1 MSADKSL
8 FDAARDN
15 DVATI
20 AAALDRDP
28 ASLAVRDEPYAW
40 TLLHHAAHGGH
51 LAVVDLLLARG
62 VDVNALENGDHTTAL
77 HWAAA
82 AGHADVV
89 RRLLDAGV
97 DPVGHGDEHELDA
110 IGWASCWDGTNTD
123 GHRAVVALL
132 VERGAR
138 HHIFSA
144 IAMNLSDEVRRIA
157 VENPGA
163 LERKMSQFEDFRL
176 PLHFAVHMNRLGMVA
191 LLVEL
196 GADPRGK
203 DGSGYTAPA
212 YATVAGADRPLHEA
226 LRDRGEVDL
235 LSALALGDHV
245 SASAIVSA
253 DPGAVDKNGVLS
265 LMAKRGDT
273 AAVNWLLA
281 RGADPNARWAHWD
294 SNLTA
299 LHLAV
304 LANHRDTVQALVDGG
319 ADPRIKDS
327 KHESDAIGWAEFF
340 HRADLV
346 ALLQS
351 RPVIWRA
358 PGRDS

>member
-1 MSADKSL
+1 MSEAL
-8 FDAARDN
+8 FEAAKRN
-15 DVATI
+15 DIAAI

-28 ASLAVRDEPYAW
+28 AALNVRDQPYAW
-40 TLLHHAAHGGH
+40 TLLHHAAQHGH
-51 LAVVDLLLARG
+51 LGVVNLLLDRG
-62 VDVNALENGDHTTAL
+62 CDVNTLEIGDHTTAL

-82 AGHADVV
+82 AGHVDVV

-97 DPVGHGDEHELDA
+97 DPIGHGDDHELEA

-123 GHRAVVALL
+123 QHRAIVDLL
-132 VERGAR
+132 RERGAR

-144 IAMNLSDEVRRIA
+144 IAMNLSDEVRRI
-157 VENPGA
+157 VSEDPGA
-163 LERKMSQFEDFRL
+163 LARKMSQFEDFRL
-176 PLHFAVHMNRLGMVA
+176 PLHFAVHMNRFGMVA
-191 LLVEL
+191 LLIEL
-196 GADPRGK
+196 GADPRGR

-212 YATVAGADRPLHEA
+212 YAMAAGADRALHEA

-235 LSALALGDHV
+235 FSALALGDYP
-245 SASAIVSA
+245 SASAIVSS
-253 DPGAVDKNGVLS
+253 DPAAVEKDGVLP

-273 AAVNWLLA
+273 AAVQWLLA
-281 RGADPNARWAHWD
+281 RGADPNTRWAHWD

-304 LANHRDTVQALVDGG
+304 FGNHPDTVHALIEFG

-327 KHESDAIGWAEFF
+327 KHDSDAIGWAEFF
-340 HRADLV
+340 ARPDLV

-351 RPVIWRA
+351 RQA
-358 PGRDS
+358 PGH

>member
-1 MSADKSL
+1 MDQQL
-8 FDAARDN
+8 FEAARNN
-15 DVATI
+15 DTATI
-20 AAALDRDP
+20 AETLDRDP
-28 ASLAVRDEPYAW
+28 ATLYVRDQPYAW
-40 TLLHHAAHGGH
+40 TLLHHAAQRGH
-51 LAVVDLLLARG
+51 LDVVSLLIGRG
-62 VDVNALENGDHTTAL
+62 FDVNTLENGDHTTAL

-82 AGHADVV
+82 AGHVEVV

-97 DPVGHGDEHELDA
+97 DPIGHGDEHELGA

-123 GHRAVVALL
+123 QHHAIVALL

-144 IAMNLSDEVRRIA
+144 IGMNLSDEVRRI
-157 VENPGA
+157 VSEDPGA
-163 LERKMSQFEDFRL
+163 LAKKMSQYEDFRL
-176 PLHFAVHMNRLGMVA
+176 PLHFAVHMNRFGMVA
-191 LLVEL
+191 LLIEL
-196 GADPRGK
+196 GADPMGR

-212 YATVAGADRPLHEA
+212 YATAAGADRALHEA

-235 LSALALGDHV
+235 LSALVLGDHP
-245 SASAIVSA
+245 SASAIVSS
-253 DPGAVDKNGVLS
+253 DPGAVEKDGVLP

-273 AAVNWLLA
+273 VAVRWLLA

-304 LANHRDTVQALVDGG
+304 FGNHPDTVQALMEFG

-327 KHESDAIGWAEFF
+327 KHDSDAIGWAEFF
-340 HRADLV
+340 ARPDLV

-351 RPVIWRA
+351 RQA
-358 PGRDS
+358 PGH